1 MKTPMCSAVRAI
13 VLTGTLLVASAL
25 IATAVQAQPAFP
37 YKTLRVVVG
46 FSPGGSNDIIARLLA
61 PILEAELGQT
71 VVVENKPGASG
82 NIAADYVL
90 KGTPDGHMVFM
101 CTTGTMS
108 IQPFLPQPM
117 PFDVKD
123 ITTITQIAKTPYLI
137 VVNADLPVN
146 SVPELIAYAKAHPGK
161 LNFASSGNGGT
172 QHLGTEM
179 FAQKTGID
187 IVHVPYKGSGQA
199 LIDLAGGQVSLLFEQ
214 AISAAPHLGS
224 GKIRA
229 LAVAGP
235 ERLAGLPD
243 LPATGELG
251 LGDFDPSSWT
261 GLCTAPGVSADIVA
275 RWQQAL
281 AKALAAPAIQARFLA
296 EGILAVG
303 STPAEFAEFLAK
315 DRERWGVLAKQMVF

>member
-1 MKTPMCSAVRAI
+1 MAYTNLSSAMRAMMLTAMLACSAF
-13 VLTGTLLVASAL
+13 
-25 IATAVQAQPAFP
+25 ATPAAYAQQAFP
-37 YKTLRVVVG
+37 HKTLRLVVG

-71 VVVENKPGASG
+71 VIVENKPGASG

-90 KGTPDGHMVFM
+90 KSPPDGHMVFM

-117 PFDVKD
+117 PFDVKN

-137 VVNADLPVN
+137 VVNAGLPVS
-146 SVPELIAYAKAHPGK
+146 SVPELIAYAKQYPGK

-229 LAVAGP
+229 LAVAGR

-251 LGDFDPSSWT
+251 LGDFDPSSWM

-281 AKALAAPAIQARFLA
+281 AKALAAPDIKARFLA

-303 STPAEFAEFLAK
+303 STPAEFAAFLAK
-315 DRERWGVLAKQMVF
+315 DRERWGTLAKQIVF